1 MSVQLDEHRQLL
13 ADRKRVDALSRAIA
27 GIVAPGN
34 VVLDVASGTG
44 ILGLLACRAGAS
56 RVFCIE
62 QSGIIEVARELAQA
76 NGFADRMHF
85 VKAHSSWAEVPESV
99 DVIVCDQIGHFGFE
113 AGIVEMIAD
122 VRSRFLRPGGRIM
135 PAAITLHVTPIELP
149 TLRNELKFWTTPL
162 AELDVSPA
170 GSVAVNSGHPISISP
185 EALLGPSAPACLIDL
200 ATVVDTPMHF
210 TASFNAARH
219 GTVDGIGGW
228 FVADLGAGVTM
239 TNAPGDPDRIDRRN
253 VVFPID
259 PPVDVRSGDSITVSM
274 RIRPSDLL
282 VHWVVTVRDGEYR
295 SSHSTLAGMLLTREE
310 LRRTNPHFVPSLT
323 ARGEARKT
331 VLALCDGV
339 HTLDC
344 IEREVLRRHRPLF
357 RDDNEAQVFVAEVVT
372 RYSN

>member
-27 GIVAPGN
+27 AIVSPGDI
-34 VVLDVASGTG
+34 VLDVASGTG

-56 RVFCIE
+56 RVYCIE
-62 QSGIIEVARELAQA
+62 QSGIIELARELARA
-76 NGFADRMHF
+76 NGFADRMQF
-85 VKAHSSWAEVPESV
+85 VMAHSSWAELPEPV

-122 VRSRFLRPGGRIM
+122 VRSRFLRPDGQVM
-135 PAAITLHVTPIELP
+135 PAAITLHVAPIELP
-149 TLRNELKFWTTPL
+149 TLRSELKFWTTPFTG
-162 AELDVSPA
+162 LDMSPA
-170 GSVAVNSGHPISISP
+170 GNVAVNSGHPRSLSP
-185 EALLGPSAPACLIDL
+185 ESLLGPSGSACVIDL
-200 ATVVDTPMHF
+200 ATVVDEPMCF
-210 TASFNAARH
+210 TASLVAARH
-219 GTVDGIGGW
+219 GTLDGIGGW

-253 VVFPID
+253 VVFPVD
-259 PPVDVRSGDSITVSM
+259 PPVNVCAGDDITVSM

-282 VHWVVTVRDGEYR
+282 VHWVVTVRNGEYR
-295 SSHSTLAGMLLTREE
+295 SSHSTLMGMLLTREE
-310 LRRTNPHFVPSLT
+310 LRRTNPHFLPSLT
-323 ARGEARKT
+323 PRGEARKT

-344 IEREVLRRHRPLF
+344 IEREVFGRHRNLF
-357 RDDNEAQVFVAEVVT
+357 RDYNEAQVFVAEVVT

>member
-27 GIVAPGN
+27 AIVTAGN

-56 RVFCIE
+56 RVYCIE
-62 QSGIIEVARELAQA
+62 QSSIIEVARDLARA
-76 NGFADRMHF
+76 NGFVDRMHF
-85 VKAHSSWAEVPESV
+85 IKAHSSWAEVPESV

-122 VRSRFLRPGGRIM
+122 VRSRFLRPGGRIV
-135 PAAITLHVTPIELP
+135 PAAITLHVAPIELP
-149 TLRNELKFWTTPL
+149 TLRSDLKFWTNPFTG
-162 AELDVSPA
+162 LDMSPA
-170 GSVAVNSGHPISISP
+170 RNVAVNSGHPISLSP
-185 EALLGPSAPACLIDL
+185 AALLGPSAPAWLIDL
-200 ATVVDTPMHF
+200 ADVVDGPMYF
-210 TASFNAARH
+210 SASLVVARD
-219 GTVDGIGGW
+219 GTLDGIGGW
-228 FVADLGAGVTM
+228 FVADLAAGVTM
-239 TNAPGDPDRIDRRN
+239 TNSPGDPDRIDRRN

-259 PPVDVRSGDSITVSM
+259 PPVDVCSGDDITVSM

-282 VHWVVTVRDGEYR
+282 VHWVVTVRNGEYR
-295 SSHSTLAGMLLTREE
+295 SSHSTLRGMLLSREE

-331 VLALCDGV
+331 VLALCDGA

-344 IEREVLRRHRPLF
+344 IEREVFGRHRPLF
-357 RDDNEAQVFVAEVVT
+357 RDYNEAQVFVAEVVT
-372 RYSN
+372 RYSE

>member
-27 GIVAPGN
+27 AIVTPGDI
-34 VVLDVASGTG
+34 VLDVASGTG
-44 ILGLLACRAGAS
+44 ILGLLACRAAAS
-56 RVFCIE
+56 RVYCIE
-62 QSGIIEVARELAQA
+62 QSGIIELARELARA
-76 NGFADRMHF
+76 NGFADRMQF
-85 VKAHSSWAEVPESV
+85 VMAHSSWAEIPESV

-122 VRSRFLRPGGRIM
+122 VRCRFLKPGGRIM
-135 PAAITLHVTPIELP
+135 PAAITLHVAPIDLP
-149 TLRNELKFWTTPL
+149 TLRNELKFWTSPV
-162 AELDVSPA
+162 AGLDVSRA
-170 GSVAVNSGHPISISP
+170 RTVAVNSGHPLSLPP
-185 EALLGPSAPACLIDL
+185 EALLGPSAPGCLIDL
-200 ATVVDTPMHF
+200 SDVGDGPMSF
-210 TASFNAARH
+210 TASVTAARH
-219 GTVDGIGGW
+219 GTLDGIGGW

-253 VVFPID
+253 VVFPVD
-259 PPVDVRSGDSITVSM
+259 PPVDVCAGDNITVKM

-295 SSHSTLAGMLLTREE
+295 SSHSTLMGMLLTREE

-323 ARGEARKT
+323 PRGEARKT
-331 VLALCDGV
+331 VLALCDGA

-344 IEREVLRRHRPLF
+344 IEREVFGRHRPLF
-357 RDDNEAQVFVAEVVT
+357 RDYNEAQVFVAEVVT

>member
-13 ADRKRVDALSRAIA
+13 ADRKRVDALSHAIA
-27 GIVAPGN
+27 AIVTPGDI
-34 VVLDVASGTG
+34 VLDVASGTG

-56 RVFCIE
+56 RVYCVE
-62 QSGIIEVARELAQA
+62 QSGIIELARELARV

-85 VKAHSSWAEVPESV
+85 VMAHSSWADIPESV
-99 DVIVCDQIGHFGFE
+99 DAIVCDQIGHFGFE

-135 PAAITLHVTPIELP
+135 PAAITLHVAPIELP
-149 TLRNELKFWTTPL
+149 TLRADLKFWSTPFTG
-162 AELDVSPA
+162 LDLSPA
-170 GSVAVNSGHPISISP
+170 GNVAVNSGHPLSLSP
-185 EALLGPSAPACLIDL
+185 AALLGPSAPACVIDL
-200 ATVVDTPMHF
+200 ADVVDGPISF
-210 TASFNAARH
+210 TTSLNAARE
-219 GTVDGIGGW
+219 GTLDGIGGW
-228 FVADLGAGVTM
+228 FVADLAAGVTM

-259 PPVDVRSGDSITVSM
+259 PPVDVCAGDNITVGM

-282 VHWVVTVRDGEYR
+282 VHWVVTLRNGEYR
-295 SSHSTLAGMLLTREE
+295 CSHSTLLGMLLTREE
-310 LRRTNPHFVPSLT
+310 LRRTNPHFAPSLT
-323 ARGEARKT
+323 PRGEARKT

-344 IEREVLRRHRPLF
+344 IEREVFGRHRGLF
-357 RDDNEAQVFVAEVVT
+357 RDYNDAQAFVAEVVT